1 VPRELITSVDS
12 LISPE
17 TKRSNGK
24 IIIISKEKF
33 RMKSQWATEVQWTT
47 IGPPLGKLS
56 YKKISIIRNNYII
69 TLNFYFLIL
78 SNWK

>member
-12 LISPE
+12 LISLE

-33 RMKSQWATEVQWTT
+33 RMKSQWATEVQWAT
-47 IGPPLGKLS
+47 IGPPLGKLN